1 MIISTTAILR
11 EHLSVNASID
21 IKRLA
26 PSLKKAER
34 NFLKPLVGVETMKLL
49 ESETL
54 NKIIKEAQ
62 NLAQE
67 AVANFAY
74 YLYLPLNAVQ
84 ISDNGIHVVDNENT
98 RSASDKQFKE
108 LQRSFKTS
116 GHEALD
122 ALLEILEASPDI
134 FPDWFKSDSYKKHKD
149 LLVNKTAIFNEHYY
163 IFNSRQTFM
172 ALQPRLKV
180 VEDQFIAPVIGEKL
194 LLDLKNSQTNKN
206 RKKVKTYLQKAIVSF
221 TIMDVVYN
229 GMFVLDAQGIH
240 MKFDVLPYEKTVT
253 NVNLKVNDFLTHT
266 KKTKQNEG
274 EEYLKIAID
283 LIKKNIE
290 DFEEYTIK
298 ETPKHIKLADTNS
311 IVGLV

>member
-21 IKRLA
+21 ILRLT

-34 NFLKPLVGVETMKLL
+34 NFLKPLVGLEMMTILET
-49 ESETL
+49 ETTDVV
-54 NKIIKEAQ
+54 IKEAQ

-67 AVANFAY
+67 AVANYAY

-84 ISDNGIHVVDNENT
+84 ISDSGIHVVDNENT
-98 RSASDKQFKE
+98 RAASDKQFKE

-122 ALLEILEASPDI
+122 ALLETLEASPDK
-134 FPDWFKSDSYKKHKD
+134 FPKWFQSDPYKKHKD

-163 IFNSRQTFM
+163 IFNSRQTFV

-180 VEDQFIAPVIGEKL
+180 AEDQFIAPVIGDQL
-194 LLDLKNSQTNKN
+194 LLAIKNSQTTNN
-206 RKKVKTYLQKAIVSF
+206 RKKVKAFLQKAVVSF

-240 MKFDVLPYEKTVT
+240 MKFDVLPYEKNVT
-253 NVNLKVNDFLTHT
+253 NVNLKVNDFLSHT

-274 EEYLKIAID
+274 EEYLKLAVD
-283 LIKKNIE
+283 LMKNNPT
-290 DFEEYTIK
+290 DFPEYTIK
-298 ETPKHIKLADTNS
+298 ETPVHIKLADTNS